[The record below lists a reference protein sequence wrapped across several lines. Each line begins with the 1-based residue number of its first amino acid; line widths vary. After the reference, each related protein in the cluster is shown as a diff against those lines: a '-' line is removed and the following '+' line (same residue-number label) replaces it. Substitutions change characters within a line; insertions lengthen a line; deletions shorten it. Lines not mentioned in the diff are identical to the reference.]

1 MKKYIYIGA
10 ISLFAILAFVV
21 GIQTKELN
29 NYKNRLAQTESS
41 LRAYAQEN
49 STLKGSN
56 REFQLTIDD
65 LNNSNDSLMIK
76 LNDTRKQL
84 KVKDKEIKRLGYI
97 ASTAHKSDTIR
108 LRDTLF
114 RDAKVNID
122 TTITDKDGW
131 YKCDV
136 GLYYPNKVKIA
147 PTFKSEK
154 SIIASLKKETV
165 GPPKKCWLARLFQ
178 KKQNVVTV
186 DVVENNPF
194 IVSDKKR
201 FIEIVK

>member
-29 NYKNRLAQTESS
+29 SYKNRLAQTESS

-49 STLKGSN
+49 STLKWSN

-114 RDAKVNID
+114 RDAKINID

-136 GLYYPNKVKIA
+136 GLYYPNKVKVA

-154 SIIASLKKETV
+154 SIVASLKKETV
-165 GPPKKCWLARLFQ
+165 GPPKKCWLTRLFQ
-178 KKQNVVTV
+178 KKQNVITV

>member
-10 ISLFAILAFVV
+10 ISLFVILGFVIS
-21 GIQTKELN
+21 IQIKELN
-29 NYKNRLAQTESS
+29 SYKNRLAQTESS

-84 KVKDKEIKRLGYI
+84 KIKDKEIKRLGYI

-114 RDAKVNID
+114 RDAKINID

-136 GLYYPNKVKIA
+136 GLYYPNKVKVA

-154 SIIASLKKETV
+154 SIVASLKKETV

-178 KKQNVVTV
+178 KKRNVVTV

>member
-10 ISLFAILAFVV
+10 VSLFVILGFVIC
-21 GIQTKELN
+21 IQTKELN
-29 NYKNRLAQTESS
+29 SYKNRLAQTESS

-136 GLYYPNKVKIA
+136 GLYYPNKVKVA

-154 SIIASLKKETV
+154 SIVASVKKETV